1 MLYVVVTMGVKCLGR
16 IYLISILILSAGW
29 GWAASITFLEKTT
42 GSNSLSLSVGDR
54 VEVQLKLSAGGA
66 KLTGISL
73 FISYDPSF
81 IEVEDADPKT
91 PGLQPVEATSL
102 LNWMIFSNE
111 IKDDVIDF
119 SMATLMKDKSFSGE
133 GVIGVIHLKA
143 LRPVGSTVI
152 RLETD
157 AARHMDS
164 RFTFLD
170 QNGEM
175 KTAPFLGMNKLTITV
190 RGLLLKQIGDL
201 TITNDGKIYQIS
213 LADFMIDPDSPP
225 PGLKWEVSGNKHVK
239 VDLDLDKH
247 LASLSCEDK
256 WFGVEEITFTAIDPQ
271 GNRASTSASV
281 TVKSPPRIKD
291 IPDITFII
299 GERRYINLNRYV
311 VDYDDPDL
319 KGIKWSFSGAGNVV
333 VNITPDNKAY
343 ISPND
348 GWTGQETLTFT
359 ATDADGYSASDSC
372 TITILPDTF
381 PRVLDIPDVI
391 AKSDGS
397 YMSVRIDLD
406 DYVVDSDTPPDK
418 IEWSCVGN
426 VNVLVNIDPITHEVT
441 FSSLNGWVGK
451 EKVTFRATD
460 PEGHSASDDCTVE
473 IIPNSLPPVLSD
485 MPDVSFSLKVGHAEL
500 DLNKYVS
507 DMDTSSDKIRWSFHG
522 NSIITVEITPQNVA
536 RFTATKEASERITF
550 TATDPDGNSAEK
562 TITVTAYRPKPPTIS
577 DLPEQ
582 KLKQGDVLV
591 AFDLDDYVSDDQT
604 PPQKIKWH
612 AEGYDPSH
620 LVVSIGEDHLLTLT
634 ASSNWFGTEEIKL
647 VATDGDG
654 NSSSKT
660 LKVRV
665 ITPPVV
671 KPIPPLSLVEGQ
683 TDVSLDLDDYVS
695 DPDTPLDEISWRA
708 SGYKNLIVV
717 IDSNNHKV
725 MIHAPEGVTGT
736 ENITFT
742 ATDPDGNSDETEL
755 SVTISPK
762 QVGKPPIL
770 SGFSDISIP
779 KGGSDSSIDLD
790 EHVTDPDGLP
800 ELISWQVKGA
810 KMLKV
815 DVNPDTHIVT
825 ISPLNPDW
833 TGEEIITFVA
843 TDPDGNS
850 AEAKVKVRVY
860 DPNAAL
866 PPKIS
871 QLPEVNLKQGE
882 SMEIDLRKYISDE
895 DTPFDSL
902 KLSVKGNSK
911 VYVNLNETG
920 ILTLTAPSDWSGGE
934 NLTIEAVDPD
944 GNTASAEMKVNVT
957 GGSSG
962 NNSQPL
968 SLKVFVTPNPVNPN
982 LLRIT
987 VIPSNNLISSPSVE
1001 PNLEDGIKVKMERI
1015 SDRIWSGVLILPQ
1028 KASGRVKISVSAKDV
1043 NGNIKTDE
1051 VEIDLDKLIS
1061 VRGDSSSGGKIIP
1074 SLDVF
1079 PNPVS
1084 GDSVKIIAVVPGFAA
1099 YRFSVKVFTL
1109 SGKLIASLES
1119 ERFNTTENGHEA
1131 VWDLR
1136 DRSGEKVAN
1145 GVYILTLDGIGKV
1158 ISRKLAVR
1166 R

>member
-1 MLYVVVTMGVKCLGR
+1 MGMRCVGR

-29 GWAASITFLEKTT
+29 SWAASISFLGKTT

-54 VEVQLKLSAGGA
+54 AEVQLKLSAGGA

-73 FISYDPSF
+73 FISYDPNF

-91 PGLQPVEATSL
+91 PGLQPVEATPL

-111 IKDDVIDF
+111 VKDTVIDF

-133 GVIGVIHLKA
+133 GIIGIIRLKA

-175 KTAPFLGMNKLTITV
+175 KTAPFSGVNKLTITV
-190 RGLLLKQIGDL
+190 KGLLLKRIGDL

-225 PGLKWEVSGNKHVK
+225 PGLKWEVSGNEHVK

-247 LASLSCEDK
+247 LASLSCEGR
-256 WFGVEEITFTAIDPQ
+256 WFGVEEITFTAVDPQ
-271 GNRASTSASV
+271 GNKASTNASV

-299 GERRYINLNRYV
+299 GERRYIDLNRYV

-319 KGIKWSFSGAGNVV
+319 RGVKWSFSGAGNVV
-333 VNITPDNKAY
+333 VSLTPDNKAY
-343 ISPND
+343 LSSNS

-359 ATDADGYSASDSC
+359 ATDADGYSVSDSC

-418 IEWSCVGN
+418 IEWSYVGN

-460 PEGHSASDDCTVE
+460 PEGHSASDDCMVE

-507 DMDTSSDKIRWSFHG
+507 DMDTPSDKIRWSFRG
-522 NSIITVEITPQNVA
+522 NSLITVEITSQNIA
-536 RFTATKEASERITF
+536 RFTASRETSERITF

-582 KLKQGDVLV
+582 KLKQGDVVV

-604 PPQKIKWH
+604 PPQKIEWR

-634 ASSNWFGTEEIKL
+634 ASSDWFGTEEIKL

-660 LKVRV
+660 LKVKV
-665 ITPPVV
+665 TASPVLL
-671 KPIPPLSLVEGQ
+671 PIPPLSLVEGQ

-695 DPDTPLDEISWRA
+695 DPDTPLNEISWRA
-708 SGYKNLIVV
+708 SGYRNLIVV
-717 IDSNNHKV
+717 VDSNNHKV

-736 ENITFT
+736 ERITFT

-762 QVGKPPIL
+762 QVGKPPVL

-790 EHVTDPDGLP
+790 EHVTDPDGFP

-815 DVNPDTHIVT
+815 EVDPDTHIVT
-825 ISPLNPDW
+825 ISPLDPDW
-833 TGEEIITFVA
+833 TGEEMITFVA

-860 DPNAAL
+860 DPNAVS

-882 SMEIDLRKYISDE
+882 SREIDLKEYISDE

-902 KLSVKGNSK
+902 KLSVKGNSR
-911 VYVNLNETG
+911 VYVNLGEAGT
-920 ILTLTAPSDWSGGE
+920 LTLTAPDDWSGWE
-934 NLTIEAVDPD
+934 SLTIEVTDPD
-944 GNTASAEMKVNVT
+944 GNTASAQMKVSVT
-957 GGSSG
+957 EG
-962 NNSQPL
+962 NPGNTGQPL

-987 VIPSNNLISSPSVE
+987 VISSNNLISSPSVE
-1001 PNLEDGIKVKMERI
+1001 PDLKDGIRVRMERI
-1015 SDRIWSGVLILPQ
+1015 SDRIWSGVFVLSQ
-1028 KASGRVKISVSAKDV
+1028 KVSGRLRISISAKDV
-1043 NGNIKTDE
+1043 DGNIRTDE
-1051 VEIDLDKLIS
+1051 VEIDVDKIIPT
-1061 VRGDSSSGGKIIP
+1061 RGSNSSGEEVIP
-1074 SLDVF
+1074 SLDIF
-1079 PNPVS
+1079 PNPVK

-1099 YRFSVKVFTL
+1099 YGFSVKVFTS
-1109 SGKLIASLES
+1109 SGRLVTSLDG
-1119 ERFNTTENGHEA
+1119 ERFKATESGHVA

-1136 DRSGEKVAN
+1136 DGSGEKVAN
-1145 GVYILTLDGIGKV
+1145 GVYILTLDGIGRV